1 MNNNEKKIINKVSK
15 KKETFIKNLDNYK
28 IYKMEEV
35 YFAFPADEKVNFD
48 EVDYALNDQVI
59 KDYSIDAVETK
70 IIEAR

>member
-1 MNNNEKKIINKVSK
+1 M
-15 KKETFIKNLDNYK
+15 DDYK

-35 YFAFPADEKVNFD
+35 YFAFPADQKVNF
-48 EVDYALNDQVI
+48 ENVDYALDDNVI